1 MTEEQKKIET
11 VAFMLESLNEE
22 NRALCLQNGMAAD
35 EVERNIEQSQPS
47 LNFILS
53 NIYDKMKAAF
63 LLA

>member
-53 NIYDKMKAAF
+53 NIYDKMKAAL

>member
-53 NIYDKMKAAF
+53 NIYDKMKAAM